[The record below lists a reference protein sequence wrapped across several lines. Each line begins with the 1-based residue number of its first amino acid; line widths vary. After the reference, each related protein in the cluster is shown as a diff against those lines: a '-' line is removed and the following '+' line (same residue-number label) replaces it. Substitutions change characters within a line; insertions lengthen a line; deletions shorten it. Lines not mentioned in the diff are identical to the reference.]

1 METGTFRDELPG
13 FALDAFGHL
22 IEDVERLMHPA
33 TLLGDLAV
41 FFLQSDPETQRTVS
55 NSQLRGGRKSH
66 PFELAQKFTSGLGT
80 FSVTINHR
88 EQLLVAILGGAD

>member
-1 METGTFRDELPG
+1 LETGTFRDELLG

-22 IEDVERLMHPA
+22 IEDVELLMHPA

-55 NSQLRGGRKSH
+55 NKPASGR
-66 PFELAQKFTSGLGT
+66 
-80 FSVTINHR
+80 
-88 EQLLVAILGGAD
+88 